1 MVGDTLLIVGN
12 GGDVHVGRH
21 LYQAALGL
29 GLDVLM
35 HDTDGAS
42 STSLAYK
49 VYGRIVRPSPHTAWR
64 GFSQRL
70 GTICH
75 DYRPR
80 WIIVTGL
87 LPIESQILNDIGKL
101 GVTRINFLTDDPWN
115 PSHKARWFV
124 KNALQYDTIY
134 TPRKANIPDLTA
146 LGGPRIEYLPFGY
159 APDCHFDH
167 GPLAPQEADAFDIDV
182 AFLGGADSDRAPYI
196 RALVDARFRTR
207 VYGRYWKRY
216 RGLGR
221 HSRGVVTA
229 DIMRKVV
236 RGAKLTLGCVRR
248 ANRDGHAMRSLEVP
262 AMAGCLVAEDTEDH
276 RSFFGDAVCDA
287 IGFRSPRELVSR
299 AKRLI
304 DDPPSR
310 KQLSIEMH
318 NRIVTGRHTY
328 ADRLAAIIA
337 DHD

>member
-1 MVGDTLLIVGN
+1 MGDTLLIVGN
-12 GGDVHVGRH
+12 GGDAHVGRH
-21 LYQAALGL
+21 LYQAALAL
-29 GLDVLM
+29 GMDVLM
-35 HDTDGAS
+35 HDTEYANIS
-42 STSLAYK
+42 SLPYK
-49 VYGRIVRPSPHTAWR
+49 VYRRVVRPSPHTAWR
-64 GFSQRL
+64 GFSKRL

-75 DYRPR
+75 DYQPR
-80 WIIVTGL
+80 WVIVTGL
-87 LPIESQILNDIGKL
+87 LPIKSQVLSDIGKV
-101 GVTRINFLTDDPWN
+101 GVARINFLTDDPWN
-115 PSHKARWFV
+115 SSHKARWFPE
-124 KNALQYDTIY
+124 NALQYDMIY

-182 AFLGGADSDRAPYI
+182 AFLGGADSDRAAYI
-196 RALVDARFRTR
+196 RALLDARFRTR
-207 VYGRYWKRY
+207 VYGGYWKRY

-221 HSRGVVTA
+221 HSRGVVTS
-229 DIMRKVV
+229 DVMRKVV

-248 ANRDGHAMRSLEVP
+248 ANRDGHAMRSFEVP

-276 RSFFGDAVCDA
+276 RGLFGDAICDA
-287 IGFRSPRELVSR
+287 IGFRSPSELVSR
-299 AKRLI
+299 VKRLI

-310 KQLSIEMH
+310 RQLSVEMH
-318 NRIVTGRHTY
+318 NRIINGRHTY